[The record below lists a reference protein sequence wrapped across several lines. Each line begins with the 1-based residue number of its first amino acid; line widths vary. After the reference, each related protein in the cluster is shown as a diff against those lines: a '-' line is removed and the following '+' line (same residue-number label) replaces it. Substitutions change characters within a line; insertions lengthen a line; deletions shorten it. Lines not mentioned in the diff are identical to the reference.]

1 MSKQALGI
9 LAFMLFPALCF
20 PQVRPRPLSQP
31 PAPAFMQQLKSFD
44 QDGSVT
50 KVVLKNDLTVLVC
63 EAHATPLVEVLA
75 WVKVGYRDDPADLA
89 GISRVMEHMLLR
101 GTATRTAAALAA
113 DIQAS
118 GGEFNSSVAYDHTS
132 FGAIVPAAQWKK
144 TLAIQADAVLNA
156 ALDPQELKR
165 QVEVIGYEWQRE
177 LADQETLADVK
188 LLATGFAGEPMGRG
202 LSLQA
207 DALSKITR
215 EKLLAFYRSAY
226 SPARIVLVVCGD
238 VIPSDVLSAVVDLY
252 GKAKGGSAAESRAP
266 AGEPQ
271 ARFRYTQI
279 RGSDRLARLL
289 LGFHTVPASSTDY
302 PALEV
307 LCAMLGTGESAILNR
322 RLKYQ
327 KGLIFSAAANQAVF
341 ADTGYLRLRLELEPR
356 DLDRCEVAVFT
367 ELEILRRQPLDEAD
381 LERARAQVERE
392 FWEPLQTVSAR
403 AERLAR
409 FESLG
414 SWKSA
419 NGYLARVQQVKWADI
434 VRVATKYL
442 SLDDCALLEY
452 LPADAEARNL
462 SAETVQGTIKDLVVP
477 AARQEIA
484 ERQKV
489 TIPALD
495 IPVEAG
501 PFVPT
506 QVRYPFQTAS
516 ILRGPDLFIREDHTM
531 PLIHLG
537 FFFAGGKL
545 TETKANAG
553 ITALMLR
560 TMLRDSKTKNAEQIY
575 RQLEIYGAALVPVV
589 EDDCFGFY
597 FSIPSSNIERGLD
610 LVGEMIKSPK
620 LDPEE
625 IGRQKRIQSGAL
637 RRHTSS
643 EAARSRL
650 RDALFNDYSYALDAN
665 GTEASLAA
673 ITAKAVEAWF
683 EASVADKKPMVVI
696 VGDTEGTSL
705 AAYFV
710 RNFSG
715 SRFEDV
721 KIPEGFP
728 KPLENKAVIEASWDV
743 GSSSVMMGFQ
753 APPAGDEDSFPM
765 MVLQGY
771 ASVLRGRI
779 QDRVRSAYRVSLEY
793 EPELRSSSVAACVA
807 TAPADE
813 ERALNVLSDEL
824 QRLATSPIPYR
835 DYRSAVNSATARLL
849 IRQQYRFCQIADV
862 IRSVLAGNG
871 IAGFQDCFDRLQDVK
886 QTDLQEVAR
895 RVFKIEKSVTLRLH
909 GKSAP

>member
-1 MSKQALGI
+1 MSKLALGI
-9 LAFMLFPALCF
+9 LAFVLFPAVRF
-20 PQVRPRPLSQP
+20 PQVHPRPLLQP
-31 PAPAFMQQLKSFD
+31 PTPAFMQQLKSFD

-75 WVKVGYRDDPADLA
+75 WVKVGYRDDPAGLA

-101 GTATRTAAALAA
+101 GTATRTAAAMAA
-113 DIQAS
+113 DIQSS
-118 GGEFNSSVAYDHTS
+118 GGEFSSTAAYDHTS
-132 FGAIVPAAQWKK
+132 FRAVVPAAQWKRAL
-144 TLAIQADAVLNA
+144 TIQADAMLNA

-165 QVEVIGYEWQRE
+165 QVEVIGYESQRE
-177 LADQETLADVK
+177 LADPESLADVK
-188 LLATGFAGEPMGRG
+188 LLATGFAGERMGRR
-202 LSLQA
+202 LSPDV

-215 EKLLAFYRSAY
+215 EKLLAFYQSAY
-226 SPARIVLVVCGD
+226 RPARIVLVVCGD
-238 VIPSDVLSAVVDLY
+238 VLTSDVLNAVVDLY
-252 GKAKGGSAAESRAP
+252 GKAKGGSAAESRAS
-266 AGEPQ
+266 AGDFQ
-271 ARFRYTQI
+271 GRFRYVQI
-279 RGSDRLARLL
+279 RGVDRLARVL
-289 LGFHTVPASSTDY
+289 LGFRTVRVNSADY

-307 LCAMLGTGESAILNR
+307 LRAMLGTGEGAILNR

-327 KGLIFSAAANQAVF
+327 KGLILGAAADQAVF

-356 DLDRCEVAVFT
+356 DMDRCEVAVFT
-367 ELEILRRQPLDEAD
+367 ELEILRRQQPDDAE

-419 NGYLARVQQVKWADI
+419 KGYLGRVEQVKWADI

-462 SAETVQGTIKDLVVP
+462 SAETVQGTVKDLVAP
-477 AARQEIA
+477 AATQELA
-484 ERQKV
+484 ERQRV
-489 TIPALD
+489 TVPALET
-495 IPVEAG
+495 PAEAG
-501 PFVPT
+501 SFTPT
-506 QVRYPFQTAS
+506 EVRYPFQTAS

-531 PLIHLG
+531 PLIHIG

-545 TETKANAG
+545 METKANAG
-553 ITALMLR
+553 ITSLMLR
-560 TMLRDSKTKNAEQIY
+560 TMLRDSKTKSGDQIY
-575 RQLEIYGAALVPVV
+575 RQLEIYGGALFPLV
-589 EDDCFGFY
+589 EEDYFGFY
-597 FSIPSSNIERGLD
+597 FSISSPNIERGLE

-637 RRHTSS
+637 LGQTGSG
-643 EAARSRL
+643 AARRRL
-650 RDALFNDYSYALDAN
+650 REVLFGDYSYALDPN
-665 GTEASLAA
+665 GTESSLAA
-673 ITAKAVEAWF
+673 ITPEAVQAWF
-683 EASVADKKPMVVI
+683 KALVADKKPVVVI

-710 RNFSG
+710 HNFSG

-728 KPLENKAVIEASWDV
+728 KPLENKAVIEASGDV
-743 GSSSVMMGFQ
+743 ESSSVVMSFQ
-753 APPAGDEDSFPM
+753 APPEGDEDSFPL
-765 MVLQGY
+765 MVLQDC
-771 ASVLRGRI
+771 VLVLKDRI
-779 QDRVRSAYRVSLEY
+779 QDALPSAYRVSLEY
-793 EPELRSSSVAACVA
+793 KPELRSGSVTACVA
-807 TAPADE
+807 SAPADE
-813 ERALNVLSDEL
+813 ERALNLLSNEL
-824 QRLATSPIPYR
+824 QRLANTPISYR
-835 DYRSAVNSATARLL
+835 DYRSAVNAATARLL
-849 IRQQYRFCQIADV
+849 IRQQWRFCQIADV
-862 IRSVLAGNG
+862 MKSVLAGNG
-871 IAGFQDCFDRLQDVK
+871 IAGFQDCLARLQDVK

-895 RVFKIEKSVTLRLH
+895 RAFKIEKSVTLRLH